1 MELIIW
7 KKVIPKKKHSLSY
20 NRNLIKMQAKDA
32 EIINSLHLY
41 INNKENGK
49 PFHKGFLIQAGVLLL
64 SVPVRNYSV
73 PAMVASVPL

>member
-1 MELIIW
+1 
-7 KKVIPKKKHSLSY
+7 
-20 NRNLIKMQAKDA
+20 MQAKDA

-73 PAMVASVPL
+73 PAMVASIPL